1 MIQGEIVVAG
11 TNEEE
16 ALQEALERLRL
27 PREAVQYEVTTE
39 SEDSLLPGAK
49 PQLQLHVRIRPEF
62 IADKAIDH
70 LCAILGI
77 LDIPGQMTQEVRN
90 GIIFIHIASPTA
102 ASLLIGRDGQNLDA
116 LQYLINRM
124 IMRVGR
130 EAPMVVVDVE
140 HYRHRQFEKL
150 ERLAKRAA
158 DRAKE
163 SGNEIELDPMP
174 PIERKYLHHFLRSME
189 GIRTFS
195 RGDEPERYLVI
206 IAD

>member
-1 MIQGEIVVAG
+1 MMQGEIVVAG

-16 ALQEALERLRL
+16 ALKEALERLRL
-27 PREAVQYEVTTE
+27 PREAVDYTVTAE
-39 SEDSLLPGAK
+39 SEDLLLPGAK
-49 PQLQLHVRIRPEF
+49 PQLQVHVRVRPDYVAE
-62 IADKAIDH
+62 KAIAH
-70 LCAILGI
+70 IRAILEILSIEAGI
-77 LDIPGQMTQEVRN
+77 TSELRN
-90 GIIFIHIASPTA
+90 GIIFVRVASKDA
-102 ASLLIGRDGQNLDA
+102 AALLIGRDGQNLDA
-116 LQYLINRM
+116 LQYLVNRM

-140 HYRHRQFEKL
+140 DYLLRQFEKL
-150 ERLAKRAA
+150 ENLARRAA
-158 DRAKE
+158 ARARE

-174 PIERKYLHHFLRSME
+174 SIERKYMHQYLSTME